1 MSAPHDVV
9 VVGAGLA
16 GLCAALQAAQL
27 GARVRVLESHEPGGR
42 AQSDDRRGFTF
53 NRGPHALY
61 NDGEAK
67 DLLARLGVPFTG
79 STKPLRNAKALR
91 GGQLHVLPISPSTIL
106 RTDLLRSRER
116 VTFARLMS
124 TLPRTTPPEW
134 ATLSARQWSERA
146 TQSDALATLLQAFMR
161 LNTYCSDLDG
171 LSAEAAVTQLRRS
184 LQGVTYV
191 DGGWQSIVDSLV
203 ARARAA
209 GVEISTHQPVSK
221 VEFSLTNVHVTT
233 GDDVVVARA
242 VVLAS
247 GGPQVARRLV
257 PDLEIEN
264 QGSPITATCMDLGL
278 DCPPK
283 EHFVL
288 GVDQDVYLSL
298 HDPPAR
304 LAPDG
309 GSTLS
314 VMAYGGEGRGEV
326 ERLDELARL
335 AGVSDGDVNER
346 RVLSNMLVSHS
357 MPRPGSSFKGRPNVV
372 VQGLRRC
379 FLAGDWVGDAGILAD
394 AAVASGVRAGQLA
407 TRA

>member
-1 MSAPHDVV
+1 
-9 VVGAGLA
+9 
-16 GLCAALQAAQL
+16 
-27 GARVRVLESHEPGGR
+27 
-42 AQSDDRRGFTF
+42 
-53 NRGPHALY
+53 
-61 NDGEAK
+61 
-67 DLLARLGVPFTG
+67 
-79 STKPLRNAKALR
+79 
-91 GGQLHVLPISPSTIL
+91 
-106 RTDLLRSRER
+106 
-116 VTFARLMS
+116 
-124 TLPRTTPPEW
+124 
-134 ATLSARQWSERA
+134 
-146 TQSDALATLLQAFMR
+146 
-161 LNTYCSDLDG
+161 
-171 LSAEAAVTQLRRS
+171 
-184 LQGVTYV
+184 
-191 DGGWQSIVDSLV
+191 
-203 ARARAA
+203 
-209 GVEISTHQPVSK
+209 
-221 VEFSLTNVHVTT
+221 
-233 GDDVVVARA
+233 VARA

-309 GSTLS
+309 GSMLS